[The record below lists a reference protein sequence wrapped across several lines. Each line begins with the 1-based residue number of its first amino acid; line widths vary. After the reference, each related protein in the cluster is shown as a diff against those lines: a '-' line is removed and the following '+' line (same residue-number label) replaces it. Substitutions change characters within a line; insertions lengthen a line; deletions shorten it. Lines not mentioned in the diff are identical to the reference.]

1 MQAFFLPAA
10 QGERFCVFYAPAP
23 GQPQRGSV
31 VYIHPLAEE
40 MNRCRRMASLQ
51 ARALADAGFA
61 VLQIDLLGC
70 GDSTGDFADASWDAW
85 LDDIDLA
92 RQWLATRY
100 AGPQWLWG
108 ARAGCLLA
116 AQSAARTPD
125 VSLRLLL
132 WQPVVSGQQH
142 LQQFLRLRQIS
153 ELVQGAGKVG
163 GTQALLQQL
172 EQGQTVE
179 VAGYAMGPA
188 LAQGLARATL
198 DHVGG
203 APQVLCVEVVA
214 PAQAQAY
221 VALPALA
228 NCMQAWAAAGTP
240 TRALGVAGEPFWQVP
255 EAQRCAELI
264 QATVTAL
271 VAG

>member
-10 QGERFCVFYAPAP
+10 QGERFCVLHAPAP
-23 GQPQRGSV
+23 GQPQRGSM

-40 MNRCRRMASLQ
+40 MNRCRHMASLQ
-51 ARALADAGFA
+51 ARALADAGFV

-70 GDSTGDFADASWDAW
+70 GDSTGDFTDASWDAW
-85 LDDIDLA
+85 LDDIALA
-92 RQWLATRY
+92 RQWLTDRY
-100 AGPQWLWG
+100 AGPMWLWG

-116 AQSAARTPD
+116 AQSAARTPGM
-125 VSLRLLL
+125 SLRLLL
-132 WQPVVSGQQH
+132 WQPVVSGLQH

-153 ELVQGAGKVG
+153 EMVQGAGKAG

-172 EQGQTVE
+172 QQGQTVE

-188 LAQGLARATL
+188 LAQGLASASLDPVERAS
-198 DHVGG
+198 
-203 APQVLCVEVVA
+203 QVWCVEVVS

-221 VALPALA
+221 VASPALA
-228 NCMQAWAAAGTP
+228 KCLQAWAAAGTP
-240 TRALGVAGEPFWQVP
+240 AQAVGVAGEPFWQVP
-255 EAQRCAELI
+255 EAPLCTQLL
-264 QATVTAL
+264 QATVAAL